1 MSKKIPAQNEDGGE
15 IVSMVMMGA
24 LMGFLLTGIFLG
36 TIGFLIDCMS
46 GEWAWRW
53 TNLLGGVV
61 CIGLGA
67 VVALLLFLYIYFFLP
82 HNMAKVFPRLWGFG
96 FIPALLALFSA
107 MITGIQISSWVVP
120 KWLGV

>member
-1 MSKKIPAQNEDGGE
+1 MSKKTSALYENGGE
-15 IVSMVMMGA
+15 MVSMVMAGA
-24 LMGFLLTGIFLG
+24 LIGFLFTGIFMG

-53 TNLLGGVV
+53 TNLLGGIV

-67 VVALLLFLYIYFFLP
+67 IVALLLFLYIYFFLP
-82 HNMAKVFPRLWGFG
+82 HNMVRVFPRLWGFG

-107 MITGIQISSWVVP
+107 MITGVKISSWIVP

>member
-1 MSKKIPAQNEDGGE
+1 MSKKIPAYNEDGGE
-15 IVSMVMMGA
+15 IVSMVMIGA
-24 LMGFLLTGIFLG
+24 LMGFLFTGIFLG

-61 CIGLGA
+61 CIGA
-67 VVALLLFLYIYFFLP
+67 WSCSSVIAFSIYLLFLP
-82 HNMAKVFPRLWGFG
+82 HNMTKSVPKIMGIRIHTGTPCIVFSNDYWYSN
-96 FIPALLALFSA
+96 IV
-107 MITGIQISSWVVP
+107 WVVP

>member
-1 MSKKIPAQNEDGGE
+1 MSKKIPVQNEYGRE

-36 TIGFLIDCMS
+36 TIGFLVDCMS

-53 TNLLGGVV
+53 THLLGGVV

-96 FIPALLALFSA
+96 FIPALLALSSA
-107 MITGIQISSWVVP
+107 MIIGIQISLCVIP